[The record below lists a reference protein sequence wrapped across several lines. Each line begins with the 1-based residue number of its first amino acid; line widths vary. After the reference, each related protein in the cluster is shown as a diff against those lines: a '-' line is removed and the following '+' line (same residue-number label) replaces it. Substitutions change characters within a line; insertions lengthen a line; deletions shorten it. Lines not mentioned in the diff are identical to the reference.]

1 MFAKTAIQA
10 VDARWGCAP
19 GFFPAILPRCITAL
33 WLPISPARLNTRG
46 LGTNIPRIVR
56 PIIHNTGLDHRCC
69 SGTHNMPGPKA
80 GTMSNQAMPAMSPNC
95 SQEALAAM
103 PSEHRLACQKSH
115 RQ

>member
-1 MFAKTAIQA
+1 MYHGVMAAHQSGSPQYPRLWNQYTAH
-10 VDARWGCAP
+10 CAAYNP
-19 GFFPAILPRCITAL
+19 QH
-33 WLPISPARLNTRG
+33 
-46 LGTNIPRIVR
+46 GT
-56 PIIHNTGLDHRCC
+56 GSSML
-69 SGTHNMPGPKA
+69 SGTPNMPGPKA